1 MRKVVLSL
9 FFVFLFHKVHAGLG
23 LQGPSWTRLITN
35 EKRSIFDIIPDGKS
49 EKPNRKYS
57 RNQAGNCIAR
67 PSIVNG
73 FNSFQNKL
81 KQNIK
86 NIPYK
91 QELKMDI
98 KKYFKTENR
107 KRPESPTLEILRKE
121 IKNYIRRTK
130 LKKEML
136 KRIIKKQLLS

>member
-9 FFVFLFHKVHAGLG
+9 FFVSVFHQAQGGLG
-23 LQGPSWTRLITN
+23 LQGPSWTRLFRN

-49 EKPNRKYS
+49 EKPNRKCY
-57 RNQAGNCIAR
+57 RNQTGNCIAR
-67 PSIVNG
+67 PAIVNI
-73 FNSFQNKL
+73 FNSFENKL

-86 NIPYK
+86 NFPSK

-107 KRPESPTLEILRKE
+107 KRPDSPTLETLRKE

-130 LKKEML
+130 IKQLN
-136 KRIIKKQLLS
+136 RIIKK

>member
-9 FFVFLFHKVHAGLG
+9 FFIFVFHQAQAGLG
-23 LQGPSWTRLITN
+23 LQGPSWTRLYRN
-35 EKRSIFDIIPDGKS
+35 EKRSVFDIIPDAKS
-49 EKPNRKYS
+49 EKTNRKCFS
-57 RNQAGNCIAR
+57 NQAGNCIVR
-67 PSIVNG
+67 PAIVNG
-73 FNSFQNKL
+73 FNSFENKL

-107 KRPESPTLEILRKE
+107 KRPDSPTLETLRKE

-130 LKKEML
+130 IKKELL
-136 KRIIKKQLLS
+136 KRIIKK